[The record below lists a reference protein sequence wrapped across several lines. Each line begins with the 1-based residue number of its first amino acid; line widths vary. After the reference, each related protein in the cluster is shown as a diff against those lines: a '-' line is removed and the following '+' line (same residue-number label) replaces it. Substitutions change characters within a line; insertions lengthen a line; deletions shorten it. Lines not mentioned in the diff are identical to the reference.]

1 MNHLRFRLTWM
12 MGLLVLVACGGAE
25 NVVTPTAVP
34 SPVVDIQAGGEA
46 TAVPASTSVASPT
59 AETGLENVGTAVPTP
74 TASSATPDANE
85 FAGLDIEQFFEQSY
99 RALLLRS
106 PQTVTEAGL
115 VQMLGASND
124 QLNDLSDDYIR
135 ETQALETAVLAQLHT
150 YDRAALTPDQ
160 QLSYD
165 IYDWYLTDL
174 VAGHEFM
181 YNDYPVSFFITSVH
195 RGTLQF
201 FTDIHPITNRQD
213 VEDYITR
220 LGGVDEQ
227 FAQLLDGLQR
237 REEAGVA
244 LPRWAIDWTMG
255 GVNDIARSS
264 PRRTPFYTTL
274 QMKMQPLSSITP
286 DDQVALLAEAEGVIE
301 TSVIPAYQALAD
313 TLTAQR
319 ATTTDEDGIWKFPNG
334 EAYYNYLL
342 RHYSTTDMTAD
353 EIHQLGL
360 QEVDRIEAE
369 LRQQFDALGY
379 PADETLPES
388 MARVVNDSGT
398 LYGDDIMAGY
408 EAIIAEAEQ
417 NVGPAFDL
425 RPQAD
430 VIVIGVPYGGY
441 YISPAA
447 DGSRPGA
454 FYATDQGSEA
464 VYGMAT
470 LAYHEAVPGHH
481 FQLAIMQE
489 LPGLPMFR
497 NGISFTPYT
506 EGWAL
511 YAEQLAYELGFY
523 EGDVYG
529 NIGRLQAE
537 LFRAVRL
544 VVDTGIH
551 VQGWTFDEAVDYMI
565 ANTGYSRGMVEGQ
578 IARYIVWPGQAV
590 AYKIGM
596 MEILA
601 QRQKAQ
607 DALGDAFDLRE
618 FHNVILANGSM
629 PLEILS
635 QVVDRFIAEKLG
647 EG

>member
-1 MNHLRFRLTWM
+1 MIGKRFSFTLL
-12 MGLLVLVACGGAE
+12 MGLLLLLVACGGME
-25 NVVTPTAVP
+25 NAAPSVTPAGVDVREVP
-34 SPVVDIQAGGEA
+34 TEE
-46 TAVPASTSVASPT
+46 VA
-59 AETGLENVGTAVPTP
+59 AATAVPTP
-74 TASSATPDANE
+74 TSSPAQPVSPTATPAASQWDGLSLEE
-85 FAGLDIEQFFEQSY
+85 FFNQSY
-99 RALLLRS
+99 YALLLRS
-106 PQTVTEAGL
+106 PQLVTEAGL
-115 VQMLGASND
+115 VQAFETDNNR
-124 QLNDLSDDYIR
+124 LNNLSDDYIR
-135 ETQALETAVLAQLHT
+135 ETQALETAVLDQLHT
-150 YDRAALTPDQ
+150 YDRDSLPPDQ

-165 IYDWYLTDL
+165 IYEWYLTDL

-195 RGTLQF
+195 QDTLQF
-201 FTDIHPITNRQD
+201 FTDIHPITNKQD
-213 VEDYITR
+213 VEDYIAR
-220 LGGVDEQ
+220 LSQVGDQ
-227 FAQLLDGLQR
+227 FAQLIDGLQR
-237 REEAGVA
+237 REEAGVV
-244 LPRWAIDWTMG
+244 LPRWAINWTMG
-255 GVNDIARSS
+255 GINDIARNS
-264 PRRTPFYTTL
+264 PQRTPFYTTL
-274 QMKMQPLSSITP
+274 EMKMMPLSSITP
-286 DDQVALLAEAEGVIE
+286 EDQAALLAEAEEVIG
-301 TSVIPAYQALAD
+301 TAVIPAYQALAD

-319 ATTTDEDGIWKFPNG
+319 AIATDEDGIWKFPNG

-353 EIHQLGL
+353 DIHQLGL
-360 QEVDRIEAE
+360 QEVERIQAE
-369 LRQQFDALGY
+369 TAVLFAELGY
-379 PADETLPES
+379 PADESLPEL
-388 MARVVNDSGT
+388 MARVARDGGT
-398 LYGDDIMAGY
+398 LYGDDIVAEY
-408 EAIIAEAEQ
+408 EAIISEAEQ

-441 YISPAA
+441 YVRPAV

-454 FYATDQGSEA
+454 FYATYQGSEA

-489 LPGLPMFR
+489 LQGLPSFR
-497 NGISFTPYT
+497 NGISFTAYT

-523 EGDVYG
+523 EGDAYG

-551 VQGWTFDEAVDYMI
+551 TQGWTFDEAVDYMM
-565 ANTGYSRGMVEGQ
+565 ANTGYPRGMVEGQ

-618 FHNVILANGSM
+618 FHNVVLANGSM

-635 QVVDRFIAEKLG
+635 QVVDEYIRMKG